1 MLAAWDHELMKK
13 NEGLDTELHRRGDAR
28 DALIW
33 LGAGGGAGVDADAA
47 GAAGEFTRSAAT
59 TIDGLET
66 GVRIL
71 TATRLR
77 QAQLQIARP
86 DARVTLCVPDAG
98 ESELDALK
106 RAGGEQGV
114 QWAVISLHDAVEAGL
129 GGLVAEAID
138 VGVLMP
144 APLQAAPAGWSI
156 ESARERERDNQLT
169 TDDVLLACEAAVAE
183 YLEDEEY
190 LEGAECLG
198 GHVKA
203 PVGCLATGTEVPASG
218 AADAGAA
225 DAGAA
230 VRVAVNVLVTNG
242 SRTLRQRAA
251 GRIEIQGVGSLIQAQ
266 ELGRRAAQAL
276 LDAGAASL

>member
-1 MLAAWDHELMKK
+1 MKK
-13 NEGLDTELHRRGDAR
+13 NEDLDTERQRRGDAR

-33 LGAGGGAGVDADAA
+33 LGAGGDAA
-47 GAAGEFTRSAAT
+47 GAGAGADGEFTRSAAT

-86 DARVTLCVPDAG
+86 DARVALCVPDAG

-114 QWAVISLHDAVEAGL
+114 QWAVMSLHDAVEAGL
-129 GGLVAEAID
+129 GGLVGEAID

-183 YLEDEEY
+183 
-190 LEGAECLG
+190 CLDG
-198 GHVKA
+198 NVKA
-203 PVGCLATGTEVPASG
+203 PVGCLATGAEVPAGG
-218 AADAGAA
+218 ATGAGTAGA
-225 DAGAA
+225 GTA
-230 VRVAVNVLVTNG
+230 VRVAANALVTNG

-251 GRIEIQGVGSLIQAQ
+251 GRIEIQVVGTLTQAE

-276 LDAGAASL
+276 LDAGAAGL

>member
-1 MLAAWDHELMKK
+1 MEK
-13 NEGLDTELHRRGDAR
+13 NEDLDTAVLRRGDAR

-33 LGAGGGAGVDADAA
+33 LGAQ
-47 GAAGEFTRSAAT
+47 GEFTRSAVT

-86 DARVTLCVPDAG
+86 DARVASCVPDAG
-98 ESELDALK
+98 ENELDALK

-114 QWAVISLHDAVEAGL
+114 QWAVMSLHDAVEAGL
-129 GGLVAEAID
+129 GGLVAEAVD

-144 APLQAAPAGWSI
+144 APFQAAPAGWSI
-156 ESARERERDNQLT
+156 ESAREREHDNQLT
-169 TDDVLLACEAAVAE
+169 TDDVLLACEVAVAE
-183 YLEDEEY
+183 
-190 LEGAECLG
+190 CLKE
-198 GHVKA
+198 HVNA

-218 AADAGAA
+218 AAGAGVAGASS
-225 DAGAA
+225 AGAGTA
-230 VRVAVNVLVTNG
+230 VRVAVNALVTNG
-242 SRTLRQRAA
+242 ARTLRQRAA
-251 GRIEIQGVGSLIQAQ
+251 GRIEIHGVGTLTQAE

>member
-1 MLAAWDHELMKK
+1 MLAAWDHESMKK
-13 NEGLDTELHRRGDAR
+13 NEDLDTELQRRGDAR

-33 LGAGGGAGVDADAA
+33 LGAQGDVA
-47 GAAGEFTRSAAT
+47 GAEGEFTRSAAT

-86 DARVTLCVPDAG
+86 DARVALCVPDAG

-114 QWAVISLHDAVEAGL
+114 QWAVTSLHDAVEAGL

-156 ESARERERDNQLT
+156 ESARERERDSQLT

-183 YLEDEEY
+183 
-190 LEGAECLG
+190 CLDG
-198 GHVKA
+198 NVKA
-203 PVGCLATGTEVPASG
+203 PVGCLATGTEVPAGG
-218 AADAGAA
+218 AAGAGS
-225 DAGAA
+225 A
-230 VRVAVNVLVTNG
+230 VRVAVNALVTNG
-242 SRTLRQRAA
+242 ARTLRQRAA
-251 GRIEIQGVGSLIQAQ
+251 GRIEIQGVGTLTQAE
-266 ELGRRAAQAL
+266 ELGRRAAQTL

>member
-1 MLAAWDHELMKK
+1 MLAAWDHEPMKK
-13 NEGLDTELHRRGDAR
+13 NEDLDTELQRRGDAR

-33 LGAGGGAGVDADAA
+33 LGARGEAGADA
-47 GAAGEFTRSAAT
+47 GAAGEFTRSAVT

-98 ESELDALK
+98 ENELDALK

-114 QWAVISLHDAVEAGL
+114 QWAVMSLHDAVEAGL
-129 GGLVAEAID
+129 GGLVAEAVD

-144 APLQAAPAGWSI
+144 APLQAAPAGWSL
-156 ESARERERDNQLT
+156 ESAREREHDNQLT

-183 YLEDEEY
+183 YLKGTEH
-190 LEGAECLG
+190 LE

-218 AADAGAA
+218 AAGAGAA

>member
-1 MLAAWDHELMKK
+1 MLAAWDHEPMKK
-13 NEGLDTELHRRGDAR
+13 NEDLNTELQRRGDAR

-33 LGAGGGAGVDADAA
+33 LGAGGDAA
-47 GAAGEFTRSAAT
+47 GAGAGAEGEFTRSAAT

-86 DARVTLCVPDAG
+86 DARVALCVPDAG

-114 QWAVISLHDAVEAGL
+114 QWAVMSLHDAVEAGL

-156 ESARERERDNQLT
+156 ESAREREHDNQLT

-183 YLEDEEY
+183 
-190 LEGAECLG
+190 CLDG
-198 GHVKA
+198 NVKA
-203 PVGCLATGTEVPASG
+203 PVGCLATGTEVPAGGATG
-218 AADAGAA
+218 AAGAGS
-225 DAGAA
+225 A
-230 VRVAVNVLVTNG
+230 VRVAVNALVTNG
-242 SRTLRQRAA
+242 ARTIRQRAA
-251 GRIEIQGVGSLIQAQ
+251 GRIEIQGIGALTQAE
-266 ELGRRAAQAL
+266 ELGQRAAQAL

>member
-1 MLAAWDHELMKK
+1 MKK
-13 NEGLDTELHRRGDAR
+13 NEDLDTELQRRGDAR

-33 LGAGGGAGVDADAA
+33 LGVQ
-47 GAAGEFTRSAAT
+47 GEFTRSAGT

-86 DARVTLCVPDAG
+86 DARVALCVPDAG

-114 QWAVISLHDAVEAGL
+114 QWAVMSLHDALAAGL

-169 TDDVLLACEAAVAE
+169 TDDVLLACESAVAE
-183 YLEDEEY
+183 YMERAEY
-190 LEGAECLG
+190 VE
-198 GHVKA
+198 GHVNA
-203 PVGCLATGTEVPASG
+203 PIGCLATGTEVPASG
-218 AADAGAA
+218 AAGTGSARAGAA

-230 VRVAVNVLVTNG
+230 VRVAVNALVTNG

-251 GRIEIQGVGSLIQAQ
+251 GRIEIQGVGSLTQAE

-276 LDAGAASL
+276 LDAGAAGL

>member
-1 MLAAWDHELMKK
+1 MLAAWDHEPMKK
-13 NEGLDTELHRRGDAR
+13 NEDLDTELQRRGDAR

-33 LGAGGGAGVDADAA
+33 LGARGGAGTDA
-47 GAAGEFTRSAAT
+47 GAAGEFTRSAVT

-114 QWAVISLHDAVEAGL
+114 QWAVMSLHDALAAGL

-144 APLQAAPAGWSI
+144 APLQAAPAGWSL
-156 ESARERERDNQLT
+156 ESARERERDNRLT
-169 TDDVLLACEAAVAE
+169 TGDVLLACEAAVAE
-183 YLEDEEY
+183 YLEGEEY
-190 LEGAECLG
+190 LEGAEFLG
-198 GHVKA
+198 GNVKA
-203 PVGCLATGTEVPASG
+203 PIGCLATGTEVPASG
-218 AADAGAA
+218 AAGTGSARAGS
-225 DAGAA
+225 A
-230 VRVAVNVLVTNG
+230 VRVAVNALVTNG

-251 GRIEIQGVGSLIQAQ
+251 GRIEIQSVGSLIQAQ

-276 LDAGAASL
+276 LDAGAAGL

>member
-1 MLAAWDHELMKK
+1 MLAAWDHEPMKK
-13 NEGLDTELHRRGDAR
+13 NEDLDTELQRRGDAR

-33 LGAGGGAGVDADAA
+33 LGAGGDGAGA
-47 GAAGEFTRSAAT
+47 GAGADGEFTRSAVT

-114 QWAVISLHDAVEAGL
+114 QWAVMRLHDAVAAGL

-156 ESARERERDNQLT
+156 ESAREREHDNQLT

-183 YLEDEEY
+183 YLKGTEH
-190 LEGAECLG
+190 LE

-218 AADAGAA
+218 AAGAA
-225 DAGAA
+225 RAGRA
-230 VRVAVNVLVTNG
+230 VRVAVNALVTNG
-242 SRTLRQRAA
+242 ARTLRQRAA
-251 GRIEIQGVGSLIQAQ
+251 GRIEIQSVGSLIQAQ

>member
-1 MLAAWDHELMKK
+1 MLAAWDHEPMKK
-13 NEGLDTELHRRGDAR
+13 NEDLDTERQRRGDAR

-33 LGAGGGAGVDADAA
+33 LGAQGDAA
-47 GAAGEFTRSAAT
+47 GAGAGAEGEFTRSAAT

-86 DARVTLCVPDAG
+86 DARVALCVPDAG

-114 QWAVISLHDAVEAGL
+114 QWAVMSLHDAVEAGL

-156 ESARERERDNQLT
+156 ESARERERDSQLT

-183 YLEDEEY
+183 
-190 LEGAECLG
+190 CLDG
-198 GHVKA
+198 NVKA
-203 PVGCLATGTEVPASG
+203 PVGCLATGTEVPAGG
-218 AADAGAA
+218 ATGAGTAGA
-225 DAGAA
+225 GTA
-230 VRVAVNVLVTNG
+230 VRVAVNALVTNG

-251 GRIEIQGVGSLIQAQ
+251 GRIEIQGVGTLTQAE

>member
-1 MLAAWDHELMKK
+1 MLAAWDHEPMKK
-13 NEGLDTELHRRGDAR
+13 NEDLDTELQRRGDAR

-33 LGAGGGAGVDADAA
+33 LGAQGDVA
-47 GAAGEFTRSAAT
+47 GAEGEFTRSAAT

-86 DARVTLCVPDAG
+86 DARVALCVPDAG

-114 QWAVISLHDAVEAGL
+114 QWAVMSLHDAVEAGL

-156 ESARERERDNQLT
+156 ESARERERDSQLT

-183 YLEDEEY
+183 
-190 LEGAECLG
+190 CLDG
-198 GHVKA
+198 NVKA
-203 PVGCLATGTEVPASG
+203 PVGCLATGTEVPAGG
-218 AADAGAA
+218 ATGAGTAGAGRA
-225 DAGAA
+225 GAGAA
-230 VRVAVNVLVTNG
+230 VRVAVNALVTNG

-251 GRIEIQGVGSLIQAQ
+251 GRIEIQGVGTLTQAE

>member
-1 MLAAWDHELMKK
+1 MLAAWDHEPMKK
-13 NEGLDTELHRRGDAR
+13 NEDLDTELQRRGDAR

-33 LGAGGGAGVDADAA
+33 LGARGEVGADA
-47 GAAGEFTRSAAT
+47 GAAGEFTRSAVT

-114 QWAVISLHDAVEAGL
+114 QWAVMSLHDAVEAGL

-144 APLQAAPAGWSI
+144 APLQAAPAGWSL
-156 ESARERERDNQLT
+156 ESARERERDSQLT

-183 YLEDEEY
+183 
-190 LEGAECLG
+190 CLG
-198 GHVKA
+198 GRVKA

-218 AADAGAA
+218 GAGSGAAGA
-225 DAGAA
+225 GRA
-230 VRVAVNVLVTNG
+230 VRVAVNALVTNG

-251 GRIEIQGVGSLIQAQ
+251 GRIEIQGVGTLTQAQ

-276 LDAGAASL
+276 LDAGTAGL

>member
-1 MLAAWDHELMKK
+1 MKK
-13 NEGLDTELHRRGDAR
+13 NEDLDTEFQRRGDAR

-86 DARVTLCVPDAG
+86 DARVTLCVPDPG
-98 ESELDALK
+98 ENELDAFK

-114 QWAVISLHDAVEAGL
+114 QWAVMSLHDAVEAGL

-169 TDDVLLACEAAVAE
+169 TDDVLLACESAVAE
-183 YLEDEEY
+183 YMERAEY
-190 LEGAECLG
+190 VE

-203 PVGCLATGTEVPASG
+203 PIGCLATGTEAPASG
-218 AADAGAA
+218 AASTGSARAGS
-225 DAGAA
+225 A
-230 VRVAVNVLVTNG
+230 VRVAVNALVTNG

-251 GRIEIQGVGSLIQAQ
+251 GRIEIQGVGSLTQAE

-276 LDAGAASL
+276 LDAGAAGL

>member
-1 MLAAWDHELMKK
+1 MKK
-13 NEGLDTELHRRGDAR
+13 NEDLDTELQRRGDAR

-33 LGAGGGAGVDADAA
+33 LGARGGAGTDA
-47 GAAGEFTRSAAT
+47 GAAGEFTRSAVT

-98 ESELDALK
+98 ENELDALK

-114 QWAVISLHDAVEAGL
+114 QWAVMSLHDAVEAGL
-129 GGLVAEAID
+129 GGFVAEAVD

-144 APLQAAPAGWSI
+144 APLQAAPAGWSL
-156 ESARERERDNQLT
+156 ESAREREHDNQLT

-183 YLEDEEY
+183 YLKGTEH
-190 LEGAECLG
+190 LE

-218 AADAGAA
+218 AAGAGAA

>member
-1 MLAAWDHELMKK
+1 MLAAWDHEPMKK
-13 NEGLDTELHRRGDAR
+13 NEDLDTELQRRGDAR

-33 LGAGGGAGVDADAA
+33 LGAGAE
-47 GAAGEFTRSAAT
+47 GEFTRSAAT

-86 DARVTLCVPDAG
+86 DARVSLCAPDAG
-98 ESELDALK
+98 ESEPDALK

-114 QWAVISLHDAVEAGL
+114 QWAVMSLHDAVEAGL
-129 GGLVAEAID
+129 GGLVAEVID

-156 ESARERERDNQLT
+156 ESARGRERNNQLT

-183 YLEDEEY
+183 YLGGAEY
-190 LEGAECLG
+190 LEGR
-198 GHVKA
+198 VKA
-203 PVGCLATGTEVPASG
+203 PVGCLATGTEVPAGGG
-218 AADAGAA
+218 AGAGAA
-225 DAGAA
+225 AAGSAGAGTA
-230 VRVAVNVLVTNG
+230 VRVAVNALVTNG
-242 SRTLRQRAA
+242 SRTIRQRAA
-251 GRIEIQGVGSLIQAQ
+251 GRIEIQGVGSLTQAE
-266 ELGRRAAQAL
+266 ELGQRAAQAL
-276 LDAGAASL
+276 LDAGAAGL

>member
-1 MLAAWDHELMKK
+1 MLAAWDHEPMKK
-13 NEGLDTELHRRGDAR
+13 NEDLDTELQRRGDAR

-33 LGAGGGAGVDADAA
+33 LGAGGDAA
-47 GAAGEFTRSAAT
+47 GAGAGADGEFTRSAAT

-86 DARVTLCVPDAG
+86 DARVTLCVPDPG
-98 ESELDALK
+98 ENELDALK

-114 QWAVISLHDAVEAGL
+114 QWAVMSLHDAVEAGL
-129 GGLVAEAID
+129 GRLVAEAID

-183 YLEDEEY
+183 YLEGEEY
-190 LEGAECLG
+190 LEGAEFLG
-198 GHVKA
+198 GNVKA
-203 PVGCLATGTEVPASG
+203 PIGCLVTGTEVPASG
-218 AADAGAA
+218 AAGTGSARAGS
-225 DAGAA
+225 A
-230 VRVAVNVLVTNG
+230 VRVAVNALVTNG

-251 GRIEIQGVGSLIQAQ
+251 GRIEIQSVGSLIQAQ

-276 LDAGAASL
+276 LDAGAAGL

>member
-1 MLAAWDHELMKK
+1 MLAAWDHEPMKK
-13 NEGLDTELHRRGDAR
+13 NEDLDTERQRRGDAR

-33 LGAGGGAGVDADAA
+33 LGVGGDAA
-47 GAAGEFTRSAAT
+47 GAGAGADGEFTRSAAT
-59 TIDGLET
+59 SIDGLET

-86 DARVTLCVPDAG
+86 DARVALCVPDAG

-114 QWAVISLHDAVEAGL
+114 QWAVMSLHDAVEAGL
-129 GGLVAEAID
+129 GDLVGEAVD

-156 ESARERERDNQLT
+156 ESARERERDSQLT

-183 YLEDEEY
+183 CLERSEY
-190 LEGAECLG
+190 LG

-203 PVGCLATGTEVPASG
+203 PVGCLATGTEVPAGGGAGSG
-218 AADAGAA
+218 AAGAGR
-225 DAGAA
+225 A
-230 VRVAVNVLVTNG
+230 VRVALNALVTNG
-242 SRTLRQRAA
+242 SRTIRQRAA
-251 GRIEIQGVGSLIQAQ
+251 GRIEIQGVGTLTQA
-266 ELGRRAAQAL
+266 EEVGRRAAQAL
-276 LDAGAASL
+276 LDAGAAGL

>member
-1 MLAAWDHELMKK
+1 MLAAWDHEPMKK
-13 NEGLDTELHRRGDAR
+13 NEDLDTERQRRGDAR

-33 LGAGGGAGVDADAA
+33 LGAQGDAA
-47 GAAGEFTRSAAT
+47 GAGAGAEGEFTRSAAT

-86 DARVTLCVPDAG
+86 DARVALCVPDAG

-114 QWAVISLHDAVEAGL
+114 QWAVMSLHDAVEAGL

-156 ESARERERDNQLT
+156 ESARERERDSQLT

-183 YLEDEEY
+183 
-190 LEGAECLG
+190 CLDG
-198 GHVKA
+198 NVKA

-218 AADAGAA
+218 AAGAGT
-225 DAGAA
+225 A
-230 VRVAVNVLVTNG
+230 VRVAVNALVTNG
-242 SRTLRQRAA
+242 ARTLRQRAA